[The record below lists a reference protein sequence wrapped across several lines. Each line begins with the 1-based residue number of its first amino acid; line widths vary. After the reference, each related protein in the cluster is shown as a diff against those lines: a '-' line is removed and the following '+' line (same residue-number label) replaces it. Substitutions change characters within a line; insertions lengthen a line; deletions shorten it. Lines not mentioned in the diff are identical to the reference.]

1 MVKVEV
7 ENVKPS
13 SKKLH
18 IEVPVEK
25 VKEKR
30 EKIISHLKKTV
41 NLRGFRKG
49 KVPKNV
55 IEQTYKKEIDEDTQ
69 RELIAEAYEFA
80 IQDNKI
86 KTVSEPAF
94 SAIEYANDKPLKFDV
109 TVDVKPEIE
118 LKEYKGIEV
127 EKKVVKVTEE
137 DINKT
142 INQLRDAFAEL
153 EDKEGTAEEGD
164 IAIVDIK
171 TFDSQTNYPIKDF
184 TGENLYIEVGKKQ
197 LLEEI
202 EKEIYTMKSGESKE
216 VEASFDND
224 YPLRALKGKTVKFEI
239 TLKSLKA
246 KKLPELNEEFA
257 KKINKDFKS
266 LDDLKADIE
275 KRLLENKEK
284 EEKERQKD
292 ALLNKIL
299 EEYDFELPMS
309 LVNQETNQMMVEYV
323 KNMYYM
329 GADINSDEYKPQNLR
344 KKFEKEAQKRVKA
357 TFVLLAIAEKEGL
370 DVSSE
375 EINKAIAQD
384 ANAKNT
390 TFEELYKEYQE
401 KGLLPVVQM
410 DILGDKA
417 LELVYENAKIIE
429 AKPEETENATQT
441 KEVENSDTQKNKE
454 NE

>member
-1 MVKVEV
+1 MVKVEI
-7 ENVKPS
+7 EDVKPS

-18 IEVPVEK
+18 IEVPLEK
-25 VKEKR
+25 VQQKR
-30 EKIISHLKKTV
+30 EDIISHLKKSV

-55 IEQTYKKEIDEDTQ
+55 IEQTYKKEIDEDVKK
-69 RELIAEAYEFA
+69 ELIAEAYDFA
-80 IQDNKI
+80 IEDNKI
-86 KTVSEPAF
+86 KTVSEPSF
-94 SAIEYANDKPLKFDV
+94 TSVEYDKDKPLKFDV

-118 LKEYKGIEV
+118 LKEYKGLEVTKKEIEISD
-127 EKKVVKVTEE
+127 E
-137 DINKT
+137 DIEKT
-142 INQLRDAFAEL
+142 INQLRDAFAQL
-153 EDKEGTAEEGD
+153 NDKEETAQEGD
-164 IAIVDIK
+164 IAIIDIK
-171 TFDSQTNYPIKDF
+171 TLDKDTNYPIKDF
-184 TGENLYIEVGKKQ
+184 SGENLYVELGKKQ

-202 EKEIYTMKSGESKE
+202 EKEVYSMKPKE
-216 VEASFDND
+216 TKKVDASFDKD
-224 YPLRALKGKTVKFEI
+224 YPLRVLKGRNVTFEI
-239 TLKSLKA
+239 TLKSLKT
-246 KKLPELNEEFA
+246 KILPEINDEFA
-257 KKINKDFKS
+257 KKINKDFKG
-266 LDDLKADIE
+266 LDDLKADIK

-292 ALLNKIL
+292 ELLNKLL
-299 EEYDFELPMS
+299 EEYEFELPLS

-357 TFVLLAIAEKEGL
+357 TFILLAIAEKEGI

-375 EINKAIAQD
+375 EINNVISQE

-401 KGLLPVVQM
+401 KGLLPVIQM

-417 LELVYENAKIIE
+417 LNLIYDNAKIVE
-429 AKPEETENATQT
+429 PDNEEKVEEEKKEPE
-441 KEVENSDTQKNKE
+441 SDSGKVDEKE
-454 NE
+454 NK